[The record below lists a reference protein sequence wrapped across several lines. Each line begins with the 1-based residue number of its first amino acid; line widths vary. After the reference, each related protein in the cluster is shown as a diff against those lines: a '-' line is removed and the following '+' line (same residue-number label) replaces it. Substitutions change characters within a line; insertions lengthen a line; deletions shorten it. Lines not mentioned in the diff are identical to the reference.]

1 MRVIKN
7 INNNVSVCLDSTNTE
22 VVVFGKG
29 VGFTKPPYEIELSK
43 IERTYYDVDET
54 YLRMIKDLSPQII
67 EIATQI
73 VDVARMKPENSVNS
87 NTVFTLADHLQ
98 FAVKRTQEHMNVKLP
113 LLHDIEYL
121 FQIEME
127 IGKRAVQLIK
137 ERLNVL
143 LPPEEAGYVA
153 LHLINA
159 QKMSQGRAC
168 QNMDEKMIEVI
179 TAMIEADFELTIDRR
194 NFNYSRFVSHMH
206 YLLKRG
212 KINEQINSENK
223 QLYQTIQATYPKVRD
238 CSIKICKYLERELNC
253 QLSEEECLYLMLHI
267 NRLCAR
273 EDCYR

>member
-54 YLRMIKDLSPQII
+54 YLHMIKELSPQII

-73 VDVARMKPENSVNS
+73 VDEARMKLENSVNS

-98 FAVKRTQEHMNVKLP
+98 FAIKRTQEHMNLKLP

-127 IGKRAVQLIK
+127 IGKRAVQLVK
-137 ERLNVL
+137 ERLHIF
-143 LPPEEAGYVA
+143 LPSEEAGYVA

-159 QKMSQGRAC
+159 EKMNQNKAH
-168 QNMDEKMIEVI
+168 QNMDEE
-179 TAMIEADFELTIDRR
+179 MIEAITEMIETDFALTIDRS

-212 KINEQINSENK
+212 KFNEQINSENK

-238 CSIKICKYLERELNC
+238 CSLKICRYLEEKLGCR
-253 QLSEEECLYLMLHI
+253 LSEEESLYLMLHI